1 MMRYYYATKTLFL
14 DHKLWS
20 IILILNTDT
29 YDGSMSTSQWTMST
43 EHTIVCAKNTQRT
56 ECPLNSYEYVYKH
69 KKCD

>member
-29 YDGSMSTSQWTMST
+29 YDGSMSTS
-43 EHTIVCAKNTQRT
+43 
-56 ECPLNSYEYVYKH
+56 
-69 KKCD
+69 